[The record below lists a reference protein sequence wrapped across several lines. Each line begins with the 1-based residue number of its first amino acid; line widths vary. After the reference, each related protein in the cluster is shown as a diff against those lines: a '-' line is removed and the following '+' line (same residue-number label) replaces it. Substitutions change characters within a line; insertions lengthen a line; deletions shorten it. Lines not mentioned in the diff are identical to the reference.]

1 MHENTDWAYGLF
13 GLICLVGSIKTPGF
27 PNKSNSSSALIG
39 LTAMIFVFIVSMDGA
54 FKTMAEATPVQL
66 FGFIGRV
73 LGVLGVLIAARAR
86 YPRLW

>member
-1 MHENTDWAYGLF
+1 MHEYMEWSVGLF

-27 PNKSNSSSALIG
+27 PNKSSNPKALIA
-39 LTAMIFVFIVSMDGA
+39 LIAMLVVFIVSMDGA

-66 FGFIGRV
+66 FGFIGEV
-73 LGVLGVLIAARAR
+73 LGVLGVLIAAHAR